1 MKRCRYSRCKQAF
14 EPKYRSTEVTCS
26 VAHAIEY
33 AKESAPERRERVEA
47 RMATAERVAV
57 RERLKTLKSL
67 AKVTAETQR
76 EVNRYIR
83 ERDFGLPCIS
93 CDRKTGAQM
102 HAGHYRTTKAAP
114 QLRFN
119 HDNLWLQCEH
129 CNTFLS
135 GNIVEYRK
143 RLIVRIGIERV
154 EALENDN
161 SVKRWDRD
169 ELISIRKK
177 HAGMWRALKHER
189 ESAGGMAA

>member
-1 MKRCRYSRCKQAF
+1 M
-14 EPKYRSTEVTCS
+14 
-26 VAHAIEY
+26 Y
-33 AKESAPERRERVEA
+33 AQESSPERRERVET
-47 RMATAERVAV
+47 RMAIAERAAV

-83 ERDFGLPCIS
+83 ERDFGMPCIS
-93 CDRKTGAQM
+93 CDRRTGSQM

-143 RLIVRIGIERV
+143 RLIVRIGLERV

-161 SVKRWDRD
+161 RIVRWDRD
-169 ELISIRKK
+169 ELIAIRKE
-177 HAGMWRALKHER
+177 HAALWRAAKAVR
-189 ESAGGMAA
+189 EARVAA